1 MKKIVIVGGGTAGYM
16 TAATLLSEFPE
27 KEITLIEPA
36 DLPTIGVGESTVA
49 GGQGGFSGIL
59 HWLRMVNIKDEEF
72 MPHTDAVYKHSIAFE
87 NWYRKDSGR
96 FHYPFGQPYL
106 EGSEL
111 ALKDWH
117 LKKLKYPETP
127 TRDYADCMYPGMALI
142 NQNKSMFTDTFSSAH
157 GRARLEEDPYPH
169 EVQLLSH
176 YSYQFDAAKFGKW
189 LRDKYCKARYPDR
202 FTHFVSKV
210 QVVRTREDGEGGIEY
225 LLLEGG
231 QQVYADLF
239 IDCTGFRALLIN
251 SKMHVPFIPYDHI
264 LPNNKA
270 WATRIPYT
278 NPNKQIVNY
287 TNCTAIENGWVWEI
301 PLWSR
306 MGAGYVFSDKFIS
319 SEDALKEFKQ
329 TLVKKGYQKVEDLEY
344 NLIPMKCG
352 IQSKLW
358 VKNVCAIGLAAAFIE
373 PLQSNGL
380 QSMHEFLFNLT
391 RILERGHI
399 SQWDRDEFTAKC
411 HSDFDRFVMGVSLPY
426 ALSHRDDTD
435 YWKALQKKDWSS
447 LLSYTKGQLSG
458 FLKEPFSKRHTDF
471 NYGQANNLTNCM
483 AVGLNWNPL
492 DSHTLKYKLAL
503 SSLKTVESRK
513 DKLDERKKR
522 WNKEVKNFP
531 TPYEYLRKKFHA

>member
-1 MKKIVIVGGGTAGYM
+1 M
-16 TAATLLSEFPE
+16 
-27 KEITLIEPA
+27 
-36 DLPTIGVGESTVA
+36 
-49 GGQGGFSGIL
+49 
-59 HWLRMVNIKDEEF
+59 NI
-72 MPHTDAVYKHSIAFE
+72 
-87 NWYRKDSGR
+87 
-96 FHYPFGQPYL
+96 
-106 EGSEL
+106 
-111 ALKDWH
+111 
-117 LKKLKYPETP
+117 
-127 TRDYADCMYPGMALI
+127 
-142 NQNKSMFTDTFSSAH
+142 
-157 GRARLEEDPYPH
+157 H
-169 EVQLLSH
+169 E
-176 YSYQFDAAKFGKW
+176 YQAKN
-189 LRDKYCKARYPDR
+189 L
-202 FTHFVSKV
+202 
-210 QVVRTREDGEGGIEY
+210 
-225 LLLEGG
+225 
-231 QQVYADLF
+231 
-239 IDCTGFRALLIN
+239 
-251 SKMHVPFIPYDHI
+251 
-264 LPNNKA
+264 
-270 WATRIPYT
+270 
-278 NPNKQIVNY
+278 
-287 TNCTAIENGWVWEI
+287 
-301 PLWSR
+301 
-306 MGAGYVFSDKFIS
+306 
-319 SEDALKEFKQ
+319 LKEFKQ

-531 TPYEYLRKKFHA
+531 TPYEYLRKRFHA